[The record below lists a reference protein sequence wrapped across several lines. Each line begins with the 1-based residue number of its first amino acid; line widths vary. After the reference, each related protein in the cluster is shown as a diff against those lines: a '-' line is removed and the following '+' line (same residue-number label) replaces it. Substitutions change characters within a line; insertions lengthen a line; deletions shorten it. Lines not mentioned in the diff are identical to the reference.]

1 MAAYVPPSPRTL
13 AQRAGDAAEDDVAA
27 RLSARGWRIL
37 GRRVRAG
44 RSELDLVAV
53 DPGPPRTLVIV
64 EVRWRR
70 RRDFGLPEETVDHR
84 KLAHLRGGVG
94 RAASAG
100 CSKQADFPTGRSC
113 RISRSAW
120 ISWSWSHRRHPA
132 VRRESATIEGSVD
145 RTSRGGSRDPTQR
158 EPRPGRAQTL
168 W

>member
-84 KLAHLRGGVG
+84 KLAHLRAGVG
-94 RAASAG
+94 RLLEAG
-100 CSKQADFPTGRSC
+100 RLPDGTVLPDLPIRLDL
-113 RISRSAW
+113 
-120 ISWSWSHRRHPA
+120 
-132 VRRESATIEGSVD
+132 VVL
-145 RTSRGGSRDPTQR
+145 
-158 EPRPGRAQTL
+158 EPPSPPGGRAQVRHHRGIG
-168 W
+168 

>member
-13 AQRAGDAAEDDVAA
+13 AQRAGDAAEDDVAT

-84 KLAHLRGGVG
+84 KLAHLRAGVG
-94 RAASAG
+94 RLLEAG
-100 CSKQADFPTGRSC
+100 RLPDGTVLPDLPIRLDLVVLEPPPPPGGPAQVRH
-113 RISRSAW
+113 
-120 ISWSWSHRRHPA
+120 HRG
-132 VRRESATIEGSVD
+132 IG
-145 RTSRGGSRDPTQR
+145 
-158 EPRPGRAQTL
+158 
-168 W
+168 